1 MTPEIP
7 AMILAGGLSTRMGGG
22 DKGLR
27 PLAGQP
33 VLAHVLARLRPQAG
47 QIVLN
52 ANGDGTRF
60 AALGL
65 EVIADPVGGFPGP
78 LAGILAAMLWAKG
91 LGAERVASV
100 PCDAPFLPH
109 DLIARLAGA
118 KGAAIAQSASGLHPV
133 CGLWPVSA
141 APDLADLL
149 ARGERKVRAF
159 AEKLGAEVVV
169 FDTLPDPFAN
179 LNTPADLAR
188 AEARLC

>member
-1 MTPEIP
+1 MSTEIP

-27 PLAGQP
+27 PLGRQP

-47 QIVLN
+47 QIALN
-52 ANGDGTRF
+52 ATGDGARF

-65 EVIADPVGGFPGP
+65 KVIADPVEGHLGP
-78 LAGILAAMLWAKG
+78 LAGILAAMLWAEG
-91 LGAERVASV
+91 LGAERVVTV
-100 PCDAPFLPH
+100 PCDAPFLPM
-109 DLIARLAGA
+109 DLIARLCAAG
-118 KGAAIAQSASGLHPV
+118 GPAIAASGSGLHPV

-141 APDLADLL
+141 APVLEGAL
-149 ARGERKVRAF
+149 ARGARKVRAF
-159 AEKLGAEVVV
+159 AEKLGAEVVA

>member
-52 ANGDGTRF
+52 ANGDGARF
-60 AALGL
+60 TALGL

-149 ARGERKVRAF
+149 ARGERRVRAF
-159 AEKLGAEVVV
+159 AEKQGAEVVV

-179 LNTPADLAR
+179 LNTPVDLAQ